1 VAKPAYWIPYRTP
14 FALTGSA
21 TDADGDAVTY
31 MWEQN
36 DNGGADGTRL
46 VANHKTDGPLFRQ
59 FGTALDGSIYDPHA
73 SPSPGENQV
82 TTDPTRVFPDLAQIL
97 AGNTN
102 AETGR
107 CPAAPPD
114 PQPVPLDVVDCYSEF
129 LPTQVY
135 DGPMHF
141 RLTARDGK
149 GGVAHDDTT
158 VQLAPSTGP
167 FLVTSPNG
175 GESLAP
181 GSTQT
186 VSWKVAGTRSAP
198 INAKTVDVLLSTDG
212 GETWTALAS
221 AVPNTGSTDVVL
233 PSTTSSTARIE
244 VKPTDN
250 VFFDVSD
257 ADFSIAASGA
267 ATLANG
273 THDLRALT
281 TFALPAD

>member
-1 VAKPAYWIPYRTP
+1 
-14 FALTGSA
+14 
-21 TDADGDAVTY
+21 VTY
-31 MWEQN
+31 LWEQ
-36 DNGGADGTRL
+36 DDVGTGGGTRL
-46 VANHKTDGPLFRQ
+46 VDNHKVDGPLFRQ
-59 FGTALDGSIYDPHA
+59 FGTRLDASIYDPHA
-73 SPSPGENQV
+73 SPSPGENTV
-82 TTDPTRVFPDLAQIL
+82 TTDPTRVFPDMAQIL

-102 AETGR
+102 AATGT

-114 PQPVPLDVVDCYSEF
+114 PQTVPDVLVDCYSEF
-129 LPTQVY
+129 LPTKIY
-135 DGPMHF
+135 AGPLHF

-149 GGVAHDDTT
+149 GGVGSADTK
-158 VQLAPSTGP
+158 VKLAPSTGP

-186 VSWKVAGTRSAP
+186 VTWKVAGTRSAP
-198 INAKTVDVLLSTDG
+198 IDAKTVDVLLSSDG
-212 GETWTALAS
+212 GTTWTTLAS
-221 AVPNTGSTDVVL
+221 AVPNSGSADVVL
-233 PSTTSSTARIE
+233 PGATTSTARIE

-267 ATLANG
+267 ATLAGG